1 MTSNFETQNALTVQD
16 HYQTPAVAGDAFDY
30 DDPSASPVRGGNAK
44 FDAGAYFIGKEKTLI
59 QPDRRFVVIDKASGW
74 LFLKKIAPLS
84 G

>member
-1 MTSNFETQNALTVQD
+1 MSNALTVQD
-16 HYQTPAVAGDAFDY
+16 YNAPTAYDAFEH
-30 DDPSASPVRGGNAK
+30 DDPDASPIRGGNAK